1 MRTESGKK
9 FIIKVD
15 SPAAAADLLSLRTGL
30 SKSRTKASMNKGACW
45 IKRGSRMKRLRKATA
60 MLKTGEHLEFY
71 YDESLLD
78 ITPALPSLVDDRQHY
93 SVWFK
98 PAGLMAQG
106 TMYGD
111 HCSMLRQAELHFGSK
126 REVFLVHRLDREASG
141 LMIVG
146 HTKEAASKL
155 SVMFKENKVV
165 RTYSVEVLGD
175 IRQHG
180 AKGRIEFPLDSKDAV
195 TGYEFVSYDPASN
208 SSALDVRIYTG
219 RLHQIRRHLDMI
231 GFPVIGDPKYG
242 KGNKNKEGMRLVAS
256 CLEFICPFSEKEV
269 LFRAASA

>member
-9 FIIKVD
+9 FIIKVE
-15 SPAAAADLLSLRTGL
+15 SPSAAADLLSLKSGL
-30 SKSRTKASMNKGACW
+30 SKSRVKDAMNKGAFW
-45 IKRGSRMKRLRKATA
+45 IRRGSKLKRSRKASA
-60 MLKTGEHLEFY
+60 ILKQGDCVEFY
-71 YDESLLD
+71 YD
-78 ITPALPSLVDDRQHY
+78 PALLAIKPPEAYLVADIQHY

-111 HCSMLRQAELHFGSK
+111 HCSLLRQVELHFGSK

-141 LMIVG
+141 LMLIG
-146 HTKEAASKL
+146 HTKEAAAKL
-155 SVMFKENKVV
+155 SALFQGNSVKKI
-165 RTYSVEVLGD
+165 YSVGVLGD

-180 AKGRIEFPLDSKDAV
+180 AKGRIDLLLDSKDAA
-195 TGYEFVSYDPASN
+195 TEYEFISYDPASN
-208 SSALDVRIYTG
+208 SSDLDVRIYTG
-219 RLHQIRRHLDMI
+219 RLHQIRRHFDMI

-256 CLEFICPFSEKEV
+256 CLEFICPFSKREV
-269 LFRAASA
+269 LFRAPAA